1 MNLCVLSVSV
11 FYQKVL
17 FMKKITVKIFA
28 PPLGDCAGNNTWQ
41 SAASMIGKK
50 LQKRY
55 GDHVETEFIE
65 LFSPE
70 SFHYPDIMELV
81 RKGEHQPPFTTV
93 NDKLVHSGGKI
104 SERAIREGI
113 DTIIEKT

>member
-1 MNLCVLSVSV
+1 
-11 FYQKVL
+11 
-17 FMKKITVKIFA
+17 MKKITVKIFA
-28 PPLGDCAGNNTWQ
+28 PPLDQCAGNNTWQ
-41 SAASMIGKK
+41 SAASMVGMK

-55 GDHVETEFIE
+55 GNHVETEIIE

-70 SFHYPDIMELV
+70 SFHHPEIMELV
-81 RKGEHQPPFTTV
+81 QKGEHQPPFITV

-104 SERAIREGI
+104 SERAIRESI